1 LPDVITYTLAQLRG
15 FTEASARDDLDR
27 VAQFAVATRMAM
39 GAEPA
44 DWQKYLAALSGQAT
58 AQQKQGTTTHG

>member
-1 LPDVITYTLAQLRG
+1 M
-15 FTEASARDDLDR
+15 EAAARDDLDR
-27 VAQFAVATRMAM
+27 VTQFAVATRMAM

>member
-1 LPDVITYTLAQLRG
+1 MEAAAQ
-15 FTEASARDDLDR
+15 DDLDR

-44 DWQKYLAALSGQAT
+44 DWQKYLAALSGQAA

>member
-1 LPDVITYTLAQLRG
+1 LPEVVTYTLAQLRG
-15 FTEASARDDLDR
+15 FMEAAAQDDLDR

-44 DWQKYLAALSGQAT
+44 DWKKYLAALSGQT
-58 AQQKQGTTTHG
+58 QAQQKQGSTIHG